1 MTAPTEAEVRAK
13 LHARIAAV
21 PIGVERDDYASWG
34 MEHGVLMS
42 VADARDILALLDE
55 ARKDRERLDWY
66 EQQHKLH
73 GAVEVLY
80 VYVVDEYELTITHDG
95 NPVRYVRAPT
105 LRAAIDQARGV

>member
-42 VADARDILALLDE
+42 VADARDILALLDA
-55 ARKDRERLDWY
+55 AREDRERFRRLCVWL
-66 EQQHKLH
+66 ETHH
-73 GAVEVLY
+73 TSVAIEAAAV
-80 VYVVDEYELTITHDG
+80 
-95 NPVRYVRAPT
+95 
-105 LRAAIDQARGV
+105 DQARGV